1 MAGVKSM
8 GVEDFGGW
16 IHSKAG
22 LDVVRDSPPLPGSAD
37 EGRRVPA
44 SITATPTWPRIWHTT
59 ALPKTATNV
68 YTPSVF
74 W

>member
-22 LDVVRDSPPLPGSAD
+22 LDVVRDSPPLPGQRMKAD
-37 EGRRVPA
+37 ASRPALLQRLRGREYGISPLCRKRRP
-44 SITATPTWPRIWHTT
+44 I
-59 ALPKTATNV
+59 